1 MEQVHGF
8 SKPNREPDERVISV
22 AFYALICNDK
32 HNRELVEEHK
42 GEWYSITNL
51 PTLIFDHHEM
61 ITAALQ
67 RLQHKA
73 SCELI
78 GRDLLPE
85 KFTLTQ
91 MNNLYNA
98 IFQRTFDQGN
108 FRKKIASLKVLI
120 QTPYKDTSTSK
131 KGAYLYVF
139 PHNYVA
145 PDCRIVKI

>member
-1 MEQVHGF
+1 MR
-8 SKPNREPDERVISV
+8 PEPVPS
-22 AFYALICNDK
+22 
-32 HNRELVEEHK
+32 
-42 GEWYSITNL
+42 
-51 PTLIFDHHEM
+51 
-61 ITAALQ
+61 
-67 RLQHKA
+67 A

-139 PHNYVA
+139 PYNYVA